1 MVLSEAEPEEN
12 ADIYTI
18 GESSQGR
25 APGGGGG
32 DGEFQVMVAWED
44 NERGSGSVTE
54 ESVPDAELVYEA
66 VLVLVRGEARS

>member
-1 MVLSEAEPEEN
+1 
-12 ADIYTI
+12 
-18 GESSQGR
+18 
-25 APGGGGG
+25 
-32 DGEFQVMVAWED
+32 MVAWED

>member
-1 MVLSEAEPEEN
+1 MSQTEDSQHKVPKCLACLSKGQ
-12 ADIYTI
+12 Y
-18 GESSQGR
+18 G
-25 APGGGGG
+25 
-32 DGEFQVMVAWED
+32 WED